1 LVTSG
6 ISAFATPRYASVRK
20 APEAALVDINRALE
34 LGVSDPAKAH
44 YNRALAYER
53 MGDLKAAWLDYT
65 KAAELDPEWDAPR
78 TELTR
83 FTVSRK

>member
-1 LVTSG
+1 
-6 ISAFATPRYASVRK
+6 
-20 APEAALVDINRALE
+20 
-34 LGVSDPAKAH
+34 
-44 YNRALAYER
+44 

-65 KAAELDPEWDAPR
+65 KAAELDPDWDAPR